1 MLLHASRSFASDS
14 SGQTEPSPPL
24 SQQQQQQQQQQQH
37 DQQQTNPPS
46 LPSSS
51 RSSIAELQLQEEDIR
66 RRIQEVKKQK
76 KGGISWSAAAG
87 SPYAIA
93 AFFSIMVGVVMC
105 LFLVPEDPRF
115 VNVKG
120 AQDRGSD
127 GQNADSYEDGVG
139 RQHQEMQER
148 QEQEQRQRRNMERNQ
163 RGDAGDEEEE
173 EDGSTGSIGGEDD
186 DNFYKDDGDDDY
198 APWDD
203 KPAHTRTHRVVQQR
217 IVPAQAGDSFGV

>member
-1 MLLHASRSFASDS
+1 MSQKQEQEQQQQH
-14 SGQTEPSPPL
+14 
-24 SQQQQQQQQQQQH
+24 QQQQQTH
-37 DQQQTNPPS
+37 PSSLPPS
-46 LPSSS
+46 SKN
-51 RSSIAELQLQEEDIR
+51 SIAELQLQEEDIR
-66 RRIQEVKKQK
+66 RRILEVKKQK
-76 KGGISWSAAAG
+76 KGSISWSAAAG

-120 AQDRGSD
+120 AQDRASD

-163 RGDAGDEEEE
+163 RGDAGEEEEEE
-173 EDGSTGSIGGEDD
+173 EDGSTGSMGGEDD

-198 APWDD
+198 TPWDD